1 MLSAPGG
8 AAGAAGAAS
17 QAALGPAE
25 IEQGLY
31 FSSLEQGISYGEAVK
46 SGLISDARGRII
58 AVHEGWAICPDCG
71 RGRLMP
77 IHPATQGRMI
87 PAWCKRC
94 RRQHFL
100 NIDASACADV
110 PEPERME

>member
-1 MLSAPGG
+1 MLPAPGG
-8 AAGAAGAAS
+8 AAGAAGKAA
-17 QAALGPAE
+17 QTALGRAE

-31 FSSLEQGISYGEAVK
+31 FSGLEQGISYGEAVK
-46 SGLISDARGRII
+46 SVLISDARGRII
-58 AVHEGWAICPDCG
+58 AVHEGWAVCPDCG

-77 IHPATQGRMI
+77 IHPATRGRMI

-94 RRQHFL
+94 RRQHYL